1 MKIDLGKILKSIGS
15 FFSGAARKVK
25 EALTFGKDIANRVKQ
40 VIDSPLLD
48 VVVKLTPTP
57 LDNNALAAVRT
68 ALAVWIEKIGW
79 ADKKVSDFDETTL
92 PHVLNAI
99 SAEAAKLTAEYN
111 NADLS
116 RQQAIAS
123 AQVVY
128 DPKIVA

>member
-1 MKIDLGKILKSIGS
+1 MNIFQKIAAWIT
-15 FFSGAARKVK
+15 GAARKIK

-40 VIDSPLLD
+40 VVDSPLLD
-48 VVVKLTPTP
+48 VIVNLTPTQA
-57 LDNNALAAVRT
+57 DNALLVYVRSG
-68 ALAVWIEKIGW
+68 LGLWIQKMNW
-79 ADKKVSDFDETTL
+79 VDKKISDFDETTL

-116 RQQAIAS
+116 RQQAIAA

-128 DPKIVA
+128 DGKIVA

>member
-1 MKIDLGKILKSIGS
+1 MKKILKAIGD
-15 FFSGAARKVK
+15 FFSGAARKIK
-25 EALTFGKDIANRVKQ
+25 EALTFGKDIANKVKQ
-40 VIDSPLLD
+40 VVDSPLLD
-48 VVVKLTPTP
+48 VIVNLTPTQA
-57 LDNNALAAVRT
+57 DNALLVYVRSG
-68 ALAVWIEKIGW
+68 LGLWIQKMNW
-79 ADKKVSDFDETTL
+79 VDKKVSDFDETTL

-111 NADLS
+111 NADLT